1 MLRLPFA
8 GLDSWRATQK
18 SRRGGMTMAE
28 YIEKIVW
35 HEVTTRKVTD
45 EEKAE
50 TVGARFAESLRG
62 WRNRK
67 MKKAI

>member
-1 MLRLPFA
+1 M
-8 GLDSWRATQK
+8 D
-18 SRRGGMTMAE
+18 E

-35 HEVTTRKVTD
+35 HEVTTIKVTD

-67 MKKAI
+67 TKGKEEA